1 MIRSMVACLVLMG
14 TLLAQATPSSQK
26 DLRDLIHAADRLPIE
41 YRADLEFEILNRV
54 TDDALKVQ
62 TLRSLFQAAPGAK
75 KKLKEKDALWI
86 GRVRHR
92 EIARAEVVLNLTS
105 LDIQVRAVRMLMP
118 AHRALALYRTIDFR
132 IPSTDCSSPVVY
144 DPADYYEL
152 LGELIGNNDS
162 VRANQGAPVLDIL
175 EERLRRIASPMELIP
190 AAKTIIGAN
199 LSGEELRRAISLYV
213 AALNQLTATD
223 REAGFLEF
231 DTRLTNAV
239 AELAHHAR
247 EKQLSRNDILLSYS
261 SFLRRSL
268 SGQACADRS
277 ADRDLVAARFNQV
290 AADFSQ
296 SGGSPHLDFTDLRP
310 SGASGVAVIE
320 RLPEGKDF
328 LRLMKSV
335 EDLRSMR
342 GTDFSREA
350 LRDAIEEFR
359 NKLEST
365 PDRSGPCSAC
375 TFHLKTAMYLF
386 LIDSTPPEMMPAVA
400 RSYVRFLARSEL
412 KEDAPMEW
420 LFSLKRLLNQTRV
433 ATEAQK
439 QTFERL
445 TKAGHVLTGLPSP
458 AAPQILDA
466 LQESEDDV
474 LLLYLREQKVL
485 KLKYFSP
492 YEALTGARAPTID

>member
-1 MIRSMVACLVLMG
+1 
-14 TLLAQATPSSQK
+14 
-26 DLRDLIHAADRLPIE
+26 
-41 YRADLEFEILNRV
+41 
-54 TDDALKVQ
+54 
-62 TLRSLFQAAPGAK
+62 
-75 KKLKEKDALWI
+75 
-86 GRVRHR
+86 
-92 EIARAEVVLNLTS
+92 
-105 LDIQVRAVRMLMP
+105 
-118 AHRALALYRTIDFR
+118 
-132 IPSTDCSSPVVY
+132 
-144 DPADYYEL
+144 
-152 LGELIGNNDS
+152 
-162 VRANQGAPVLDIL
+162 
-175 EERLRRIASPMELIP
+175 
-190 AAKTIIGAN
+190 
-199 LSGEELRRAISLYV
+199 
-213 AALNQLTATD
+213 
-223 REAGFLEF
+223 
-231 DTRLTNAV
+231 
-239 AELAHHAR
+239 
-247 EKQLSRNDILLSYS
+247 
-261 SFLRRSL
+261 
-268 SGQACADRS
+268 
-277 ADRDLVAARFNQV
+277 
-290 AADFSQ
+290 
-296 SGGSPHLDFTDLRP
+296 
-310 SGASGVAVIE
+310 
-320 RLPEGKDF
+320 
-328 LRLMKSV
+328 
-335 EDLRSMR
+335 MR